1 MRYIAGGNLDLI
13 QHPGPTRTLCLSLS
27 LHQSINQLIDRCLSS
42 DGSQLAGQRPV
53 RGSGPGAVLAR
64 LGVEE
69 LSLGVLK
76 STAGRL

>member
-1 MRYIAGGNLDLI
+1 MGYMAGGNLNLI
-13 QHPGPTRTLCLSLS
+13 QRPTRTLSLSRS
-27 LHQSINQLIDRCLSS
+27 LHQSINQLIDRGLSP

-53 RGSGPGAVLAR
+53 RGNYCGPGAVLAR

-69 LSLGVLK
+69 LPLGVLK